1 MQSSHTHG
9 LLPVVAAL
17 SGNIIVTLIKFFA
30 AFISGS
36 SALFSE
42 AIHSFADTTNQVLL
56 YVGLKRSKKL
66 PDDEF
71 VYGYGNERFFWA
83 VVSACCIFFIGAG
96 VTTYKGINA
105 IIHPEPITFEPIIF
119 IIVAVSFI
127 IESYTLF
134 LAIRELKKVY
144 PSLTWGERVK
154 EGDPSTLA
162 VFFEDGLAV
171 IGVAIAALSLLL
183 AKYTGNHIYD
193 AIGSII
199 IGVSLGI
206 VALIL
211 IVKNRVYLVGKKI
224 PLDLQ
229 ERIIAKLEKE
239 PAIEKVVD
247 FKSEILDIGIYRIE
261 CEIEFNGMV
270 LLKEILK
277 NQSLEDEY
285 EEIKDDY
292 EEFKKFCFDY
302 ADRIPRLVGR
312 KIDEIERELKK
323 ENPGVKYIDIE
334 VN

>member
-1 MQSSHTHG
+1 MQSNHTHG
-9 LLPVVAAL
+9 FLPVAAAL
-17 SGNIIVTLIKFFA
+17 SGNIVVTLIKFFA

-42 AIHSFADTTNQVLL
+42 SIHSFADTSNQVLL
-56 YVGLKRSKKL
+56 LVGLKRSKKL
-66 PDDEF
+66 PDDES

-83 VVSACCIFFIGAG
+83 LISACCIFFVGAG

-105 IIHPEPITFEPIIF
+105 LIHPEPILFASIIF
-119 IIVAVSFI
+119 FILAASFI
-127 IESYTLF
+127 IESYTLY
-134 LAIRELKKVY
+134 LAIRELRKIY
-144 PSLTWGERVK
+144 PSLTWKERMK

-171 IGVAIAALSLLL
+171 IGVAIAAFSLLL
-183 AKYTGNHIYD
+183 AKYTGNHVYD

-199 IGVSLGI
+199 IGISLGV

-211 IVKNRVYLVGKKI
+211 IVKNRVYLVGKQI
-224 PLDLQ
+224 PEDLQ
-229 ERIIAKLEKE
+229 DKIIAKLEAD
-239 PAIEKVVD
+239 PAIESVLD
-247 FKSEILDIGIYRIE
+247 FKSNTLDIGIYRIK

-270 LLKEILK
+270 LLQEIMK
-277 NQSLEDEY
+277 NNSLEDEY

-292 EEFKKFCFDY
+292 EEFKRFCFDY

-312 KIDEIERELKK
+312 KIDEIETELKK

-334 VN
+334 IN